1 MSLEEREKLVL
12 EKAKTYKTTA
22 MIEGA
27 GTGAGGILLG
37 LSDFPL
43 LFRY

>member
-1 MSLEEREKLVL
+1 
-12 EKAKTYKTTA
+12 

-27 GTGAGGILLG
+27 GTGAGGIFLG

-43 LFRY
+43 LLGIKVKFYMM